1 MKLNEKYFYPFVL
14 LVSVIVALFLI
25 KALDLS
31 YPLTITTTTKSTEL
45 AVVGEGKVE
54 ATPDTVYIDVGITI
68 NNQSTTEAAQKRI
81 DEVNN
86 AILAAMEKLGI
97 AKADIKTTNYSVYP
111 NYKYENNENRING
124 YNGNASISIKV
135 SDVKLATQ
143 VTTEATKAGANQI
156 NGSRFV
162 IDKPEKYREQARNE
176 AIDNARQQAETLAKQ
191 LGIKLGKVTNI
202 VESTPDGTI
211 MPMYM
216 KTADMAVG
224 AGGGAGAQFEPGT
237 QTISSTVTLYFEK
250 K

>member
-1 MKLNEKYFYPFVL
+1 MKLNERYLYPFVL
-14 LVSVIVALFLI
+14 LISVIVALFLI
-25 KALDLS
+25 KVLDIS

-54 ATPDTVYIDVGITI
+54 ATPDTVYIDVGITV

-86 AILAAMEKLGI
+86 SILAAMEKLGI

-111 NYKYENNENRING
+111 NYKYESNENRING

-176 AIDNARQQAETLAKQ
+176 AIANARQQAEMLAKQ
-191 LGIKLGKVTNI
+191 LGIKLGRVTNI
-202 VESTPDGTI
+202 VESSPNGVI
-211 MPMYM
+211 GPMYARSAEM
-216 KTADMAVG
+216 GLG
-224 AGGGAGAQFEPGT
+224 AGGGGAQFEPGT

-250 K
+250 R

>member
-1 MKLNEKYFYPFVL
+1 MHASEKYLYPLIFVASL
-14 LVSVIVALFLI
+14 ILGLFLI
-25 KALDLS
+25 KAFDIS

-54 ATPDTVYIDVGITI
+54 ATPDTVYIDVGITV
-68 NNQSTTEAAQKRI
+68 NNQSTTEAAQKKI

-86 AILAAMEKLGI
+86 AILAAMGKLGI
-97 AKADIKTTNYSVYP
+97 AKADIKTTNYSIYP

-176 AIDNARQQAETLAKQ
+176 AITNARQQAETLAKQ
-191 LGIKLGKVTNI
+191 LGITLGKVTNI
-202 VESTPDGTI
+202 VESSPNGVI
-211 MPMYM
+211 GPMYA
-216 KTADMAVG
+216 KADMAG
-224 AGGGAGAQFEPGT
+224 AGGGGGAQFEPGT